1 MSAPVR
7 APHRVW
13 DLPTRLCHWAL
24 PWLLAAQWASGQ
36 FGLLP
41 LASHLWLGYAL
52 LLVVVFRL
60 LWGLVGSDSARFS
73 HFLRGPRA
81 VATYLGRLP
90 GPQPTHWPGHNPL
103 GGWAVLLLLVV
114 TGLQVLTGLYAERRG
129 VLAGPLAESASRGTV
144 RAMADLHG
152 LLHWVLL
159 LLVLAHIAAALYYR
173 LRKGEDRIGPMF
185 GSGRMLL
192 PEDPGLRFAGPWR
205 ALAVLALSL
214 AMVAMIAARAPA

>member
-7 APHRVW
+7 ASHRVW

-24 PWLLAAQWASGQ
+24 PWLLAAIGPAASSACCRLPATSGWAMRCSSWSCSAAVG
-36 FGLLP
+36 P
-41 LASHLWLGYAL
+41 I
-52 LLVVVFRL
+52 
-60 LWGLVGSDSARFS
+60 GSDSARFS

-114 TGLQVLTGLYAERRG
+114 TGLHVLTGLYAERRG

-144 RAMADLHG
+144 RAMTDLHG

-214 AMVAMIAARAPA
+214 AVVAMIAARAPA